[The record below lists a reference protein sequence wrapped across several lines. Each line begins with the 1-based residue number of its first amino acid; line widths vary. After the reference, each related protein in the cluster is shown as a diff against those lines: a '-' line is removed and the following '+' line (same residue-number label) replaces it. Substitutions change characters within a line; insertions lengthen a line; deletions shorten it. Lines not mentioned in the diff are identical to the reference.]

1 MFARTRIRGILL
13 AALVAAALSGA
24 GCGNENSGDSG
35 ASGGAGGAEKRD
47 SRTSSRRTIQSQAG
61 RSVDAES
68 LAYAEVGEEL
78 VYGYFAFPSDMI
90 EPLPAIIIIHDWWG
104 LNDDTRDM
112 ASRLAAEGYM
122 VLAVDLYGGRVAD
135 KVANARSMMISVVEN
150 PGDVESN
157 LRQALDFVDVA
168 GAPKKAVLG
177 WGFGGG
183 WSFNST
189 MLYPDQLDAS
199 VIYYG
204 QVDSNEDRLR
214 IIETP
219 ILGFFGARDRG
230 IKLESVRGFE
240 KAMQRL
246 RKDLTIRVYD
256 DVGHAFADPRRST
269 YDEKVSEDAWQ
280 RAVDFLGAKLAPSDA
295 S

>member
-122 VLAVDLYGGRVAD
+122 VLAVDLYGGQVAD
-135 KVANARSMMISVVEN
+135 TVTAARSMMISVVEN
-150 PGDVESN
+150 PGDAESN
-157 LRQALDFVDVA
+157 LRQALAFVDVA

-189 MLYPDQLDAS
+189 MLYPGQLDAS

-204 QVDSNEDRLR
+204 QVDDNEDRLR
-214 IIETP
+214 NIEAP

-230 IKLESVRGFE
+230 IKLDSVLGFE

-269 YDEKVSEDAWQ
+269 YNEKVSEDAWQ
-280 RAVDFLGAKLAPSDA
+280 QAVNFLGAKLAPGDA

>member
-1 MFARTRIRGILL
+1 MFARTPIRGILL
-13 AALVAAALSGA
+13 AALIGVAMLCA
-24 GCGNENSGDSG
+24 GCGSEDSGDRG
-35 ASGGAGGAEKRD
+35 AADGAGGTGKQD
-47 SRTSSRRTIQSQAG
+47 SRKSSRRTIQSQAG

-68 LAYAEVGEEL
+68 LAYAEVDEEL

-104 LNDDTRDM
+104 LDDDTRDM

-122 VLAVDLYGGRVAD
+122 VLAVDLYGGKLADDVAT
-135 KVANARSMMISVVEN
+135 ARSMMISVVEN
-150 PGDVESN
+150 PDDVQSN
-157 LRQALDFVDVA
+157 LRQALAFVDVA

-189 MLYPDQLDAS
+189 MLYPNQLDAS

-204 QVDSNEDRLR
+204 QVDNDEDRLR
-214 IIETP
+214 VIETP

-230 IKLESVRGFE
+230 IKIETVRAFE

-246 RKDLTIRVYD
+246 RKDVTLQVYD
-256 DVGHAFADPRRST
+256 DVGHAFADPRRGT
-269 YDEKVSEDAWQ
+269 YDEKISEDAWQ
-280 RAVDFLGAKLAPSDA
+280 RAVDFLGAKLAPTDA